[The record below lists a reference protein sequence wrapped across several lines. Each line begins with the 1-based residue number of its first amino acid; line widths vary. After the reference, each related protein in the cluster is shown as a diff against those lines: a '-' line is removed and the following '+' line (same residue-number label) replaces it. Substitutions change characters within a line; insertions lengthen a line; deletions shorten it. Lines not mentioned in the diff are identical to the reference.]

1 MRFSWTL
8 QFLGGT
14 TAESAGTMPAST
26 RGSRAA
32 AQKAKATKVKAKP
45 AKKPAAKKP
54 AAKKPAAKPKKAP
67 AREQIGKEMHPS
79 TEGLSQ
85 APAKRGPGRPRKD
98 APKPQPAPKEA
109 PAKRGRGR
117 PRKDSFPGRFK
128 KTAPEKKPATPNAAV
143 SKKPP
148 PLEVKEVGQHSDD
161 ESLDELIAAEK
172 AKERAPPPPPEPAVE
187 NWTISMATPMGT
199 LPVEVT
205 VSRSRRGNQHSTT
218 LPTAAVSHPTPPHPI
233 KPTQSLVT
241 VTDIKQLVTAKTGG
255 RLPPDRQIIKL
266 NERLIDDFGPNATL
280 ANHGLKHRSMLTLTF
295 IRSAKSPAKSPTAPD
310 RTREHSRALA
320 TVPSPPRLERP
331 AKERRTGW
339 QPESVTRRVGPRERE
354 PSLQGTKQKW
364 TREESELV
372 IEGVAK
378 HGYGEWAAIQKEL
391 FAESARTSV
400 DIKDRWRN
408 MLKGASKPNDFK
420 FRSFMDDDLRVQ
432 INEAQNKADEYQ
444 QKKLMEV
451 ERQRQEMIRVRQIA

>member
-1 MRFSWTL
+1 
-8 QFLGGT
+8 
-14 TAESAGTMPAST
+14 MPAST

-67 AREQIGKEMHPS
+67 AREQIGKEMHPPP
-79 TEGLSQ
+79 EGLSQ
-85 APAKRGPGRPRKD
+85 APAKRGRGRPRKD
-98 APKPQPAPKEA
+98 APKPIPAPKEA

-117 PRKDSFPGRFK
+117 PRKDAPATE
-128 KTAPEKKPATPNAAV
+128 KTAPEKKPAKPNAAV
-143 SKKPP
+143 KRRAPP
-148 PLEVKEVGQHSDD
+148 AVKEVGQHSDD

-205 VSRSRRGNQHSTT
+205 VSRSRRGDQHSTT
-218 LPTAAVSHPTPPHPI
+218 LPTAAVSHRTPPHPI

-295 IRSAKSPAKSPTAPD
+295 IRNAKSPAKSPTVD
-310 RTREHSRALA
+310 RTREHSRALQ
-320 TVPSPPRLERP
+320 TVPSPPREERP

-339 QPESVTRRVGPRERE
+339 QPESVTRRVGPRERD
-354 PSLQGTKQKW
+354 PSLKGTKHKW

-378 HGYGEWAAIQKEL
+378 YGYGEWAAIQKEL
-391 FAESARTSV
+391 FAESARTST

-408 MLKGASKPNDFK
+408 MLKAASKPNDFK
-420 FRSFMDDDLRVQ
+420 FRSFMDDDLREQ
-432 INEAQNKADEYQ
+432 INKAQNKADEYQ

-451 ERQRQEMIRVRQIA
+451 EMQRQEMIRVRQIGAA

>member
-1 MRFSWTL
+1 
-8 QFLGGT
+8 
-14 TAESAGTMPAST
+14 MPAST

-54 AAKKPAAKPKKAP
+54 AAKKPAAKKPAAKPKKAP
-67 AREQIGKEMHPS
+67 AREQIGKEMHPP

-85 APAKRGPGRPRKD
+85 
-98 APKPQPAPKEA
+98 A

-117 PRKDSFPGRFK
+117 PRKDAPKPKPAPKEVPAKRGRGRPRK
-128 KTAPEKKPATPNAAV
+128 DAPATEKTAPEKKPAKANAAV
-143 SKKPP
+143 KRRAPP
-148 PLEVKEVGQHSDD
+148 AVKEVGQHSDD

-205 VSRSRRGNQHSTT
+205 VSRSRRGDQHSTT
-218 LPTAAVSHPTPPHPI
+218 LPTAAVSHRTPPHPI

-295 IRSAKSPAKSPTAPD
+295 IRNAKSPAKSPTVD
-310 RTREHSRALA
+310 RTREHSRATLIP
-320 TVPSPPRLERP
+320 TVSSPPEERP

-339 QPESVTRRVGPRERE
+339 QPESVTRRVGPRERD
-354 PSLQGTKQKW
+354 PSLKGNKHKW

-378 HGYGEWAAIQKEL
+378 YGYGEWAAIQKEL

-408 MLKGASKPNDFK
+408 MLKAASKPNDFK
-420 FRSFMDDDLRVQ
+420 FRSFMDDDLREQ

-451 ERQRQEMIRVRQIA
+451 EMQRQEMIRVRQIGAA

>member
-1 MRFSWTL
+1 
-8 QFLGGT
+8 
-14 TAESAGTMPAST
+14 
-26 RGSRAA
+26 
-32 AQKAKATKVKAKP
+32 
-45 AKKPAAKKP
+45 
-54 AAKKPAAKPKKAP
+54 
-67 AREQIGKEMHPS
+67 MHPPP
-79 TEGLSQ
+79 EGLSQ
-85 APAKRGPGRPRKD
+85 APAKRGRGRPRKD
-98 APKPQPAPKEA
+98 APKPIPAPKEA

-117 PRKDSFPGRFK
+117 PRKDAPATE
-128 KTAPEKKPATPNAAV
+128 KTAPEKKPAKPNAAV
-143 SKKPP
+143 KRRAPP
-148 PLEVKEVGQHSDD
+148 AVKEVGQHSDD

-205 VSRSRRGNQHSTT
+205 
-218 LPTAAVSHPTPPHPI
+218 
-233 KPTQSLVT
+233 SLVT

-295 IRSAKSPAKSPTAPD
+295 IRNAKSPAKSPTVD
-310 RTREHSRALA
+310 RTREHSRALQ
-320 TVPSPPRLERP
+320 TVPSPPREERP

-339 QPESVTRRVGPRERE
+339 QPESVTRRVGPRERDQ
-354 PSLQGTKQKW
+354 SAQGTKHKW

-372 IEGVAK
+372 AEGVAK
-378 HGYGEWAAIQKEL
+378 YGYGEWAAIQKEL
-391 FAESARTSV
+391 FAESARTST

-408 MLKGASKPNDFK
+408 MLKAASKPNDFK
-420 FRSFMDDDLRVQ
+420 FRSFMDDDLREQ

-451 ERQRQEMIRVRQIA
+451 ERQRQEMIRVRGQIA

>member
-1 MRFSWTL
+1 
-8 QFLGGT
+8 
-14 TAESAGTMPAST
+14 MPAST

-54 AAKKPAAKPKKAP
+54 AAKKPAAKKAP
-67 AREQIGKEMHPS
+67 ARKQIGKEMHPP

-98 APKPQPAPKEA
+98 APKPKPAPKEA

-117 PRKDSFPGRFK
+117 PRKVYQGVAAGFK
-128 KTAPEKKPATPNAAV
+128 KAATEKKPAKPNAAV
-143 SKKPP
+143 KRRAPP
-148 PLEVKEVGQHSDD
+148 AVKEVGQHSDD

-295 IRSAKSPAKSPTAPD
+295 IRNAKSPAKSPTAPD

-320 TVPSPPRLERP
+320 TVPSPPGQERP

-339 QPESVTRRVGPRERE
+339 QPESVTRRVGPRERD

-408 MLKGASKPNDFK
+408 MLKAASKPNEFK

-451 ERQRQEMIRVRQIA
+451 ERQRQEMIRIRQIA